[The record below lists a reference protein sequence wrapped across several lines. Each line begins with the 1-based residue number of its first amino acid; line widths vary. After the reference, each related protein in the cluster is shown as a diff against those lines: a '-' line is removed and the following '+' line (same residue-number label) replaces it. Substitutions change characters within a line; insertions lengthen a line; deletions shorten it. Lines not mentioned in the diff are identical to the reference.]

1 VRIGGLLGNSSV
13 PDAGA
18 AVPADP
24 ALLEEERP
32 MNDPTTTS
40 RPAPARR
47 TDRSGWYWLLLVPLV
62 LVLYPPLYNRTD
74 PTLFGIPFFYWYQL
88 AIIPVSM
95 LCTVTVHLAARRP
108 AGRPARSQDATP
120 EADR

>member
-1 VRIGGLLGNSSV
+1 VRTGGRLGNSSV
-13 PDAGA
+13 PDAGP
-18 AVPADP
+18 AVPVGP
-24 ALLEEERP
+24 ALLEEERS

-62 LVLYPPLYNRTD
+62 AVLYPPLYNRTD

-95 LCTVTVHLAARRP
+95 LCTLTVHLAARGP
-108 AGRPARSQDATP
+108 ADRRVRTQDTGP